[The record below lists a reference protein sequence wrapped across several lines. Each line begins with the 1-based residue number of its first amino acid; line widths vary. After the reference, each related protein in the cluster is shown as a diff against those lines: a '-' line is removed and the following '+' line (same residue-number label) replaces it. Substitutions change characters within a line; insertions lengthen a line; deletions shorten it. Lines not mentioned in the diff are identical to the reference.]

1 MNDHAAACGHGGPIA
16 MPPNPLKMLKIGSFI
31 FTAISIIPEFYRHCW
46 ERRGAAKLAL
56 FADKVNLLGHW
67 MDQDRGAELAVDQ
80 NHLDAMTIIAS
91 EIVTSKATAGSALAS
106 QFEAG
111 ANFVLLTLLR
121 EKWPV
126 GSKAKFKTIADRVK
140 ADHTYLA
147 HICAAAKLDDLDD
160 EDSLKQEETRQL
172 SLSLAFY
179 KINRRRFANS
189 SAVQGL
195 IKG

>member
-1 MNDHAAACGHGGPIA
+1 MADQNILIRIMGESDIVDVTMTRNAPSNA
-16 MPPNPLKMLKIGSFI
+16 MLMGLD
-31 FTAISIIPEFYRHCW
+31 A
-46 ERRGAAKLAL
+46 
-56 FADKVNLLGHW
+56 ADKVNLLGHW
-67 MDQDRGAELAVDQ
+67 MDQDRGAELAADKNQ
-80 NHLDAMTIIAS
+80 LDAMTSIAS
-91 EIVTSKATAGSALAS
+91 DILAASPLAS
-106 QFEAG
+106 QLEAG

-126 GSKAKFKTIADRVK
+126 GSKAKFKIIAERVK

-147 HICAAAKLDDLDD
+147 HICAAAKLDELDD

-172 SLSLAFY
+172 SLALAFY
-179 KINRRRFANS
+179 KANRRRFANS

>member
-1 MNDHAAACGHGGPIA
+1 MAGQKTLIRIMGESDIIDVTMTRKAASHALLMGL
-16 MPPNPLKMLKIGSFI
+16 N
-31 FTAISIIPEFYRHCW
+31 AI
-46 ERRGAAKLAL
+46 
-56 FADKVNLLGHW
+56 DKVNLLGHW

-91 EIVTSKATAGSALAS
+91 EIVTGKATAGGALTS
-106 QFEAG
+106 QLEAG

-126 GSKAKFKTIADRVK
+126 GSKAKFKIIADRVK

-179 KINRRRFANS
+179 KANRRRFANS

>member
-1 MNDHAAACGHGGPIA
+1 MADQNILIRIMGESDIVDVTMTRNAPSNA
-16 MPPNPLKMLKIGSFI
+16 MLMGLD
-31 FTAISIIPEFYRHCW
+31 A
-46 ERRGAAKLAL
+46 
-56 FADKVNLLGHW
+56 ADKVNLLGHW
-67 MDQDRGAELAVDQ
+67 MDQDRGAELAADK
-80 NHLDAMTIIAS
+80 NHLDAMTSIAS
-91 EIVTSKATAGSALAS
+91 DILADSPLAS
-106 QFEAG
+106 QLEAG

-126 GSKAKFKTIADRVK
+126 GSKAKFKIIAERVK

-160 EDSLKQEETRQL
+160 EESLKQEETRQL
-172 SLSLAFY
+172 SLALAFY
-179 KINRRRFANS
+179 KANRRRFANS

>member
-1 MNDHAAACGHGGPIA
+1 MADQKTLIRIMGESDIVDVTMTRKAASHALLMGLDA
-16 MPPNPLKMLKIGSFI
+16 
-31 FTAISIIPEFYRHCW
+31 
-46 ERRGAAKLAL
+46 
-56 FADKVNLLGHW
+56 ADKVNLLGHW
-67 MDQDRGAELAVDQ
+67 MDQDRGAELAADQ
-80 NHLDAMTIIAS
+80 NHLDAMTIAIAS
-91 EIVTSKATAGSALAS
+91 EIITSKATAGSALAS

-179 KINRRRFANS
+179 KANRRRFANS

>member
-1 MNDHAAACGHGGPIA
+1 MADQNIFIRIMGESDIVDVTMTRNAPSNA
-16 MPPNPLKMLKIGSFI
+16 MLMGLD
-31 FTAISIIPEFYRHCW
+31 A
-46 ERRGAAKLAL
+46 
-56 FADKVNLLGHW
+56 ADKVNLLGHW
-67 MDQDRGAELAVDQ
+67 MDQDRGAELAADK
-80 NHLDAMTIIAS
+80 NHLDAMTSIAS
-91 EIVTSKATAGSALAS
+91 DILADSPLAS
-106 QFEAG
+106 QLEAG

-126 GSKAKFKTIADRVK
+126 GSKAKFKTIADRAK

-160 EDSLKQEETRQL
+160 EDSLKQEESRQL

-179 KINRRRFANS
+179 KTNRRRFANS

>member
-1 MNDHAAACGHGGPIA
+1 MDDQKILIRIMGESDIIDVTMTRKAASHALLMGLDA
-16 MPPNPLKMLKIGSFI
+16 
-31 FTAISIIPEFYRHCW
+31 
-46 ERRGAAKLAL
+46 
-56 FADKVNLLGHW
+56 ADKINLLGHW
-67 MDQDRGAELAVDQ
+67 MDQDRGAELAADQ

-91 EIVTSKATAGSALAS
+91 EIIADSALAS
-106 QFEAG
+106 QLEAG
-111 ANFVLLTLLR
+111 ANFALLTLLR

-126 GSKAKFKTIADRVK
+126 GSKAKFKTIADRVT

-147 HICAAAKLDDLDD
+147 HICAAAKLDNIDD

-179 KINRRRFANS
+179 KANRRRFANS

>member
-1 MNDHAAACGHGGPIA
+1 MADQKTLIRIMGESDIVDVTMTRKAASHALLMGLDA
-16 MPPNPLKMLKIGSFI
+16 
-31 FTAISIIPEFYRHCW
+31 
-46 ERRGAAKLAL
+46 
-56 FADKVNLLGHW
+56 ADKVNLLGHW
-67 MDQDRGAELAVDQ
+67 MDQDRGAELAADQ
-80 NHLDAMTIIAS
+80 NHLDAMAIIAS
-91 EIVTSKATAGSALAS
+91 EIFADSALAS
-106 QFEAG
+106 QLEAG

-126 GSKAKFKTIADRVK
+126 GSKAKFKIIADRVK

-179 KINRRRFANS
+179 KANRRRFANS
-189 SAVQGL
+189 SAVQEL

>member
-1 MNDHAAACGHGGPIA
+1 MHP
-16 MPPNPLKMLKIGSFI
+16 
-31 FTAISIIPEFYRHCW
+31 
-46 ERRGAAKLAL
+46 
-56 FADKVNLLGHW
+56 
-67 MDQDRGAELAVDQ
+67 
-80 NHLDAMTIIAS
+80 
-91 EIVTSKATAGSALAS
+91 LAS

-179 KINRRRFANS
+179 KANRRRFANS

>member
-1 MNDHAAACGHGGPIA
+1 MADQKTLIRIMGESDIVDVSMTHKAASHAMLMGLDAAD
-16 MPPNPLKMLKIGSFI
+16 
-31 FTAISIIPEFYRHCW
+31 T
-46 ERRGAAKLAL
+46 
-56 FADKVNLLGHW
+56 VNLLGHW
-67 MDQDRGAELAVDQ
+67 MDQDRGAELAADQ
-80 NHLDAMTIIAS
+80 NHLDAMTFMAS
-91 EIVTSKATAGSALAS
+91 EIVASKATADTAFAS
-106 QFEAG
+106 QLEAG

-126 GSKAKFKTIADRVK
+126 GSKAKFKIIADRVK

-160 EDSLKQEETRQL
+160 ADSLKQEETRQL
-172 SLSLAFY
+172 ALALAFY
-179 KINRRRFANS
+179 KANRRRFANS

>member
-1 MNDHAAACGHGGPIA
+1 MADQNILIRIMGESDIVDVTMTRNAPSNA
-16 MPPNPLKMLKIGSFI
+16 MLMGLD
-31 FTAISIIPEFYRHCW
+31 A
-46 ERRGAAKLAL
+46 
-56 FADKVNLLGHW
+56 ADKVNLLGHW
-67 MDQDRGAELAVDQ
+67 MDQDRGAELAADK
-80 NHLDAMTIIAS
+80 NYLDAMTSIAS
-91 EIVTSKATAGSALAS
+91 DILADSPLAS
-106 QFEAG
+106 QLEAG

-126 GSKAKFKTIADRVK
+126 GSKAKFKIIAERVK

-147 HICAAAKLDDLDD
+147 HICAAAKLDELDD

-172 SLSLAFY
+172 SLALAFY
-179 KINRRRFANS
+179 KANRRRFANS

>member
-1 MNDHAAACGHGGPIA
+1 MADHRVLIRIMGESDIVDVS
-16 MPPNPLKMLKIGSFI
+16 LIK
-31 FTAISIIPEFYRHCW
+31 TAPSAQGVSSLLTGLNWPDQI
-46 ERRGAAKLAL
+46 
-56 FADKVNLLGHW
+56 NLLGHW
-67 MDQDRGAELAVDQ
+67 MDQDRGAELAADQ

-91 EIVTSKATAGSALAS
+91 EIIADNALVS
-106 QFEAG
+106 QLEAG

-126 GSKAKFKTIADRVK
+126 GSKAKFKIIADRVK

-147 HICAAAKLDDLDD
+147 HVCAAAKLDDIGD

-179 KINRRRFANS
+179 KANRRRFANS

>member
-1 MNDHAAACGHGGPIA
+1 MADQKTFIRIMGESDIVDVTMTLKAANHALLMGLDA
-16 MPPNPLKMLKIGSFI
+16 
-31 FTAISIIPEFYRHCW
+31 
-46 ERRGAAKLAL
+46 
-56 FADKVNLLGHW
+56 ADKVNLLGHW
-67 MDQDRGAELAVDQ
+67 MDQDRGAKLAADQ

-91 EIVTSKATAGSALAS
+91 EIIADNALAS
-106 QFEAG
+106 QLEAG

-179 KINRRRFANS
+179 KANRRRFASS

>member
-1 MNDHAAACGHGGPIA
+1 MADQKTLIRIMGESDIVDVTMTRKAASHALMMGLDAADRV
-16 MPPNPLKMLKIGSFI
+16 K
-31 FTAISIIPEFYRHCW
+31 
-46 ERRGAAKLAL
+46 
-56 FADKVNLLGHW
+56 LLGHW
-67 MDQDRGAELAVDQ
+67 MDQDRGAELAADQ

-91 EIVTSKATAGSALAS
+91 EIIASEIITSKATAGSALAS

-179 KINRRRFANS
+179 KANRRRFANS

>member
-1 MNDHAAACGHGGPIA
+1 MADQNILIRIMGESDIVDVTMTHNAPSNA
-16 MPPNPLKMLKIGSFI
+16 MLMGLD
-31 FTAISIIPEFYRHCW
+31 A
-46 ERRGAAKLAL
+46 
-56 FADKVNLLGHW
+56 ADKVNLLGHW
-67 MDQDRGAELAVDQ
+67 MDQDRGAELAADK
-80 NHLDAMTIIAS
+80 NHLDAMTSIAS
-91 EIVTSKATAGSALAS
+91 DILADSPLAS
-106 QFEAG
+106 QLEAG

-126 GSKAKFKTIADRVK
+126 GSKAKFKIIAERVK

-147 HICAAAKLDDLDD
+147 HICAAAKLDELDD

-172 SLSLAFY
+172 SLALAFY
-179 KINRRRFANS
+179 KANRRRFANS

>member
-1 MNDHAAACGHGGPIA
+1 MADQKTLIRIMGESDIVDVTMTRKAASHALLMGLDATD
-16 MPPNPLKMLKIGSFI
+16 KI
-31 FTAISIIPEFYRHCW
+31 
-46 ERRGAAKLAL
+46 
-56 FADKVNLLGHW
+56 NLLGHW
-67 MDQDRGAELAVDQ
+67 MDQDRGAELAADQ

-91 EIVTSKATAGSALAS
+91 EIIASEIITSKATAGSALAS

-179 KINRRRFANS
+179 KANRRRFANS

>member
-1 MNDHAAACGHGGPIA
+1 MTRNAPSNA
-16 MPPNPLKMLKIGSFI
+16 MLMGLD
-31 FTAISIIPEFYRHCW
+31 A
-46 ERRGAAKLAL
+46 
-56 FADKVNLLGHW
+56 ADKVNLLGHW
-67 MDQDRGAELAVDQ
+67 MDQDRGAELAADK
-80 NHLDAMTIIAS
+80 NHLDAMTSIAS
-91 EIVTSKATAGSALAS
+91 DILADSPLAS
-106 QFEAG
+106 QLEAG

-126 GSKAKFKTIADRVK
+126 GSKAKFKIIAERVK

-147 HICAAAKLDDLDD
+147 HICAAAKLDELDD

-172 SLSLAFY
+172 SLALAFY
-179 KINRRRFANS
+179 KANRRRFANS